1 MPEFTYI
8 ARQSDGTKVEGSMS
22 AATERDVINSLT
34 VKQLFPIEISGEKKG
49 IEVSFGAG
57 VGGQVMSVFYNQ
69 LSSLLGSGVPLLKA
83 IEILRQQSSNK
94 NLQRALEDVH
104 SRVEQGETLGEAFKR
119 HPKVFS
125 EIAMNMAV
133 AGGEGGF
140 LEEALERVAKFTEQ
154 QTELRNR
161 TVGAMVYPVIL
172 FTVGSIVVSG
182 LLIFFV
188 PKFGELFDSL
198 RQKGQLPAATEW
210 LLSFSTW
217 LRYWWWLIGLV
228 LAAIGGTLYVQ
239 SQTGRGRR
247 IRDIFMIRMPL
258 FGSIVRDLA
267 ISRFCRVLGTL
278 LRNGVPIL
286 RSLEISRDAAGNVI
300 LSDAIEKASENI
312 TSGESLAVPLKKSG
326 HFPKNVTEMI
336 TVAEESNTLDSVLI
350 NISENLE
357 KQTTRRLDLLVKLL
371 EPVML
376 MIMAGI
382 ILFVVIALL
391 LPVMKLG
398 TALQ

>member
-8 ARQSDGTKVEGSMS
+8 ARQPDGTKVEGSMS

-34 VKQLFPIEISGEKKG
+34 GKQLFPVEISGEKQG
-49 IEVSFGAG
+49 IEISFGAG
-57 VGGQVMSVFYNQ
+57 VGGQTMAVFYNQ

-83 IEILRQQSSNK
+83 IEILRQQSSSK

-104 SRVEQGETLGEAFKR
+104 SRVEQGETLGESFRR

-125 EIAMNMAV
+125 EIAVNMAV

-172 FTVGSIVVSG
+172 FSVGSIVVAG

-210 LLSFSTW
+210 LLSFSSW

-228 LAAIGGTLYVQ
+228 VGGIGALLFIQ
-239 SQTGRGRR
+239 SQTGRGRQ
-247 IRDIFMIRMPL
+247 IRDIIMIRMPL
-258 FGSIVRDLA
+258 FGSIFRDLA
-267 ISRFCRVLGTL
+267 VSRFCRVLGTL

-286 RSLEISRDAAGNVI
+286 RSMEISRDAAGNAV
-300 LSDAIEKASENI
+300 LSEAIEKASENI